1 MFIYYY
7 LVTTFLK
14 VTGEEI
20 STNQVPNLISGAFE
34 SKV

>member
-7 LVTTFLK
+7 LVTTLFK
-14 VTGEEI
+14 IRGEEI
-20 STNQVPNLISGAFE
+20 PTNQVPNLISGAFE

>member
-7 LVTTFLK
+7 LVTTFFK
-14 VTGEEI
+14 VRGKEI
-20 STNQVPNLISGAFE
+20 LTNQVPNLISGAFE

>member
-7 LVTTFLK
+7 LVTTFFK
-14 VTGEEI
+14 VRREEM
-20 STNQVPNLISGAFE
+20 STNQVPDLISGAFE